1 LHALGRT
8 ALVHVQNLLR
18 GFVPDGS
25 GLVSSVRTGKDIVAL
40 LSQEW
45 AETCD
50 RRCTP
55 VVTCWTCLRQL
66 PSEAPSCR
74 AAVARLKAARVAQ
87 GLAPWS
93 PLTGGACKARQR
105 RPETRRPRLVSLRG
119 PRLQPQRPG
128 AWHWHGRAVQIVDGS
143 GGSMPDTEANH
154 EAYPPPGSQAPGLGV
169 PVARLVG
176 VVSLACGAGLP
187 AAVGR
192 IKGPQTREIRRFHG
206 RPAHRERD
214 AVVLADRCACSS
226 WEGAV
231 LLGQG
236 IDIVRR
242 WPQRRPVDCRGGR
255 RVGREDHSVSWT
267 KPKRPAWRDE
277 ATSAV
282 LPAPVDMRE
291 RRGRVAQ
298 RGCRPRVVRGATT
311 VLDAQGY
318 PTAELAGLSRAR
330 WHAAL
335 ARRAIKQTMQRD
347 GLRCK
352 TPAMVRKEIW
362 GHLLVDNL
370 LRAAMAHAALGHGV
384 RPRQGSVQGARQ
396 TLTAV
401 HSQLAQ
407 ASPSRRE
414 GRIQSVLSAIARHRV
429 GTRPDRSEPRAVKRR
444 PKPYPLLRV
453 PRQQAR
459 ARLAA
464 AA

>member
-1 LHALGRT
+1 MHALGRT

-214 AVVLADRCACSS
+214 AVVLADRCACS
-226 WEGAV
+226 
-231 LLGQG
+231 
-236 IDIVRR
+236 
-242 WPQRRPVDCRGGR
+242 
-255 RVGREDHSVSWT
+255 
-267 KPKRPAWRDE
+267 
-277 ATSAV
+277 
-282 LPAPVDMRE
+282 
-291 RRGRVAQ
+291 
-298 RGCRPRVVRGATT
+298 
-311 VLDAQGY
+311 
-318 PTAELAGLSRAR
+318 
-330 WHAAL
+330 
-335 ARRAIKQTMQRD
+335 
-347 GLRCK
+347 
-352 TPAMVRKEIW
+352 
-362 GHLLVDNL
+362 
-370 LRAAMAHAALGHGV
+370 
-384 RPRQGSVQGARQ
+384 
-396 TLTAV
+396 
-401 HSQLAQ
+401 
-407 ASPSRRE
+407 
-414 GRIQSVLSAIARHRV
+414 
-429 GTRPDRSEPRAVKRR
+429 
-444 PKPYPLLRV
+444 
-453 PRQQAR
+453 
-459 ARLAA
+459 
-464 AA
+464 